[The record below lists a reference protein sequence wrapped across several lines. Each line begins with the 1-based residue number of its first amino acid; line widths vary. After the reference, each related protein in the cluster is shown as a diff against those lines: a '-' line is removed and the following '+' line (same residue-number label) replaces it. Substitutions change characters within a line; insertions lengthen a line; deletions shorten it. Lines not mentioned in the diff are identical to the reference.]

1 MEIAK
6 NILIVIYLIV
16 CVALILTTV
25 MQNKDSRN
33 SMEDVAENP
42 RANKYFEKNKSRTKS
57 GKIQKNTIA
66 GQLEEN
72 FTASILLVA
81 FYQYVRVTHTLDKYI
96 VDQRFYL
103 ILIIFCN

>member
-25 MQNKDSRN
+25 MQNKNSRN

-57 GKIQKNTIA
+57 GKIQKNTI
-66 GQLEEN
+66 
-72 FTASILLVA
+72 ILGALFAVLTVVLGII
-81 FYQYVRVTHTLDKYI
+81 YVL
-96 VDQRFYL
+96 
-103 ILIIFCN
+103 

>member
-57 GKIQKNTIA
+57 GKIQKNTI
-66 GQLEEN
+66 
-72 FTASILLVA
+72 ILGALFAVLTVVLGII
-81 FYQYVRVTHTLDKYI
+81 YVL
-96 VDQRFYL
+96 
-103 ILIIFCN
+103 

>member
-6 NILIVIYLIV
+6 NILIAIYLIV

-57 GKIQKNTIA
+57 GKIQKNTI
-66 GQLEEN
+66 
-72 FTASILLVA
+72 ILGALFAVLTVVLGII
-81 FYQYVRVTHTLDKYI
+81 YVL
-96 VDQRFYL
+96 
-103 ILIIFCN
+103 

>member
-57 GKIQKNTIA
+57 GKIQKNTI
-66 GQLEEN
+66 
-72 FTASILLVA
+72 ILGVLFAVLTVVLGII
-81 FYQYVRVTHTLDKYI
+81 YVL
-96 VDQRFYL
+96 
-103 ILIIFCN
+103 

>member
-25 MQNKDSRN
+25 LQTKDNRN

-57 GKIQKNTIA
+57 GKIQKNTI
-66 GQLEEN
+66 
-72 FTASILLVA
+72 ILGVLFAILTVVLGII
-81 FYQYVRVTHTLDKYI
+81 YVL
-96 VDQRFYL
+96 
-103 ILIIFCN
+103 

>member
-16 CVALILTTV
+16 CVALILITV

-57 GKIQKNTIA
+57 GKIQKNTI
-66 GQLEEN
+66 
-72 FTASILLVA
+72 ILGALFAVLTVVLGII
-81 FYQYVRVTHTLDKYI
+81 YVL
-96 VDQRFYL
+96 
-103 ILIIFCN
+103 

>member
-57 GKIQKNTIA
+57 GKIQKNTI
-66 GQLEEN
+66 
-72 FTASILLVA
+72 ILGALFAILTIVLGIV
-81 FYQYVRVTHTLDKYI
+81 YVL
-96 VDQRFYL
+96 
-103 ILIIFCN
+103 

>member
-57 GKIQKNTIA
+57 GKKQKNTI
-66 GQLEEN
+66 
-72 FTASILLVA
+72 ILGALFAVLTVVLGII
-81 FYQYVRVTHTLDKYI
+81 YVL
-96 VDQRFYL
+96 
-103 ILIIFCN
+103 